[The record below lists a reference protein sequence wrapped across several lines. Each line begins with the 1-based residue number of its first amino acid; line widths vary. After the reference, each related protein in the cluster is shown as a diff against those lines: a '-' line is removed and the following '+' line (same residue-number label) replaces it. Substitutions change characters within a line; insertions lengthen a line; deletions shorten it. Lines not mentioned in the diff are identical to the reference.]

1 LCIQFIEYGIRG
13 IQVMLDSDLASLY
26 GVDTK
31 VLNQAV
37 KRNLKRFPSDFMFQ
51 ITTEEWSIL
60 KSQFVTS
67 SWGGIRRPPFAFTEQ
82 GLAMLSEVLNSDIAV
97 DVNISIMRAFVSVRN
112 YLTQNPLVKELHEIK
127 SRLEAIESMDD
138 EYQMAFDEIYQALT
152 QLAIKQ
158 KEIKP
163 KKPIGYKL

>member
-1 LCIQFIEYGIRG
+1 MELEVIKGRIFEIRG

-67 SWGGIRRPPFAFTEQ
+67 SIDGLIYPP
-82 GLAMLSEVLNSDIAV
+82 GLYSYYIMSFHFQLN
-97 DVNISIMRAFVSVRN
+97 
-112 YLTQNPLVKELHEIK
+112 
-127 SRLEAIESMDD
+127 
-138 EYQMAFDEIYQALT
+138 
-152 QLAIKQ
+152 
-158 KEIKP
+158 
-163 KKPIGYKL
+163 